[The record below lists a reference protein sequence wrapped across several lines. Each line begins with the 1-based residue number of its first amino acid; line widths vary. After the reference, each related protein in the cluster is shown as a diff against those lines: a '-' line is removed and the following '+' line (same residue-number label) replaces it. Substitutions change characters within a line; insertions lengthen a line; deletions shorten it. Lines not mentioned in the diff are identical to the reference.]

1 MKGNV
6 DRRVFLKG
14 LGTASVAAAVSPLLL
29 SRSAGPN
36 VLFIAID
43 DLNDW
48 VGCLGG
54 HPDVKTPHLDSL
66 AAGGVLF
73 SNAHCPAPLCNP
85 SRAAL
90 MTGVRPSSSGVYE
103 NEQDWRQSRRLREAT
118 TMPLYFKAHGYRTLT
133 SGKIFHNRFPHPHS
147 WDECWPS
154 PGNPVPPG
162 PKAPETPFNGIP
174 NAAHFDWGPL
184 DVSPAEMG
192 DWQVADWTVQQLGK
206 KHDKPFFLACG
217 FSKPHLPWYVPRRYF
232 EMYPL
237 DRITLPTVKEDDL
250 DDVPPLGRR
259 IAKQNRDH
267 ENVLQYGQWRKA
279 VQGYLAAI
287 SFVDD
292 CVGRVLAGLEKSE
305 YRNNTVVVLWS
316 DHGWHLGEKLHWRK
330 FSLWEEATRNILTFQ
345 APGMLPSG
353 KRCTR
358 PVNLLDMYPTLA
370 SLCGLPIPEL
380 EGYDLTPLLRQSD
393 AKWERPTLTTYR
405 RNNHSVRSE
414 HWRYI
419 RYSDGT
425 EELYDHRSDPMEWTN
440 VAADA
445 QFRSTREELARW
457 LPKTN
462 AAPDP
467 PSSRPRGNTGNT
479 D

>member
-1 MKGNV
+1 VKGYL

-14 LGTASVAAAVSPLLL
+14 LGAASMAAAASPLLL
-29 SRSAGPN
+29 ARSAGPN

-48 VGCLGG
+48 IGCLGG
-54 HPDVKTPHLDSL
+54 HPDVKTPHLDRL

-90 MTGVRPSSSGVYE
+90 MTGVRPSASGVYE
-103 NEQDWRQSRRLREAT
+103 NEQDWRESR
-118 TMPLYFKAHGYRTLT
+118 PLKQAVTIPMYFKAHGYRALT
-133 SGKIFHNRFPHPHS
+133 SGKIFHNRFPHLQS

-154 PGNPVPPG
+154 ADNPVPRG
-162 PKAPETPFNGIP
+162 PKSPETPFNGIP

-184 DVSPAEMG
+184 DVRPEDMG
-192 DWQVADWTVQQLGK
+192 DWQVADWTVKQLQK

-232 EMYPL
+232 DLYPL
-237 DRITLPTVKEDDL
+237 ERITLPTVKEDDL
-250 DDVPPLGRR
+250 DDVPPIGRK
-259 IAKQNRDH
+259 IARQNADH
-267 ENVLQYGQWRKA
+267 ANVLQYGQWRKA

-287 SFVDD
+287 TFVDD
-292 CVGRVLAGLEKSE
+292 CVGRVLDGFEKSE
-305 YRNNTVVVLWS
+305 YRNNTVLVLWS

-330 FSLWEEATRNILTFQ
+330 FSLWEEATRNILVFR
-345 APGMLPSG
+345 APGMLPEG
-353 KRCTR
+353 KTCTR
-358 PVNLLDMYPTLA
+358 PVNLQDMYPTLVN
-370 SLCGLPIPEL
+370 LCGLPARQL
-380 EGYDLTPLLRQSD
+380 EAYDLTLLLNKPN
-393 AKWERPTLTTYR
+393 AEWKTPTLTTYR
-405 RNNHSVRSE
+405 FNNHSVRSE
-414 HWRYI
+414 DWRYI

-440 VAADA
+440 IAGKAE
-445 QFRSTREELARW
+445 FRSKCEELAKW
-457 LPKTN
+457 LPKNN

-467 PSSRPRGNTGNT
+467 APERRSGTT
-479 D
+479 DDD